1 MRFTNE
7 QKREYAINKKI
18 IDDEVAL
25 KRLMEIDCYKYP
37 INDMG
42 FSMMFSNIYF
52 DTCRYN
58 ITTKSWFVYNG
69 KIWEE
74 DICCVKAQ
82 YKMEQFYDMLPK
94 FSIKI
99 EDDIKKK
106 NFLEFASK
114 LGGFN
119 KRETILKDAQNVN
132 YISNNDLDKNTDL
145 LNCQNGTL
153 NLKTGEFKKHYGDDL
168 LSKITII
175 YYEPGIISTD
185 WIEFIDC
192 IMKKDEEK
200 TEYLQKI
207 LGYSLTTDASLETCF
222 ILYGETTRNGKS
234 TLVETISRMLG
245 NENGYALNMSAQ
257 TLAQK
262 QNTDSRTASSDIVRL
277 RGCRFLNVNE
287 PHKKMI
293 LDSALL
299 KTLIGRDSVTARQ
312 LFQRE
317 EQFIPCFKLF
327 INTNHLPIITDDS
340 LFSSKRINVIT
351 FDRHFKEE
359 EQNKDLKNTLATQ
372 KNISGIFN
380 WLLEGLRKFKIEG
393 ANPPDDVK
401 ISTREYRE
409 KSDKIGTF
417 LNDCMEKT
425 GKNSKISEVYVE
437 FSKWC
442 NDNGYG
448 CDNKSNFIYDL
459 KSKGFYKKRGSVD
472 GITCDNIIPF
482 YQLKNDNNIS
492 WLDKEKENK
501 KKYWNK
507 SWLHN
512 D

>member
-277 RGCRFLNVNE
+277 RVNV
-287 PHKKMI
+287 
-293 LDSALL
+293 DS
-299 KTLIGRDSVTARQ
+299 
-312 LFQRE
+312 
-317 EQFIPCFKLF
+317 
-327 INTNHLPIITDDS
+327 
-340 LFSSKRINVIT
+340 
-351 FDRHFKEE
+351 
-359 EQNKDLKNTLATQ
+359 
-372 KNISGIFN
+372 
-380 WLLEGLRKFKIEG
+380 
-393 ANPPDDVK
+393 
-401 ISTREYRE
+401 
-409 KSDKIGTF
+409 
-417 LNDCMEKT
+417 
-425 GKNSKISEVYVE
+425 
-437 FSKWC
+437 
-442 NDNGYG
+442 
-448 CDNKSNFIYDL
+448 
-459 KSKGFYKKRGSVD
+459 
-472 GITCDNIIPF
+472 
-482 YQLKNDNNIS
+482 
-492 WLDKEKENK
+492 
-501 KKYWNK
+501 
-507 SWLHN
+507 
-512 D
+512 